1 MGQYSNSVISAVI
14 HTPFKIWI
22 ILGIMILFGVRSL
35 KKQVIYPPQLLLVPA
50 TLMCFKFPIFF
61 HRAPYVYI
69 SMLAV
74 GLLIGVVVASH
85 MRISWQK
92 FPKRLVLPGGP
103 STLWI
108 LCSFFCIKYGYGIL
122 HAIDP
127 VQSSHWAWI
136 DTGVSGLLPGYT
148 WAKGLYF
155 SYRYFFDRQKP
166 LI

>member
-1 MGQYSNSVISAVI
+1 MGQYSKSVISAVI
-14 HTPFKIWI
+14 HTPVEIWI
-22 ILGIMILFGVRSL
+22 ILGMMILFGVRSL
-35 KKQVIYPPQLLLVPA
+35 KKQVIYPPQLLLIPA

-61 HRAPYVYI
+61 NRAPYLYI

-74 GLLIGVVVASH
+74 GLLIGVVAASH

-92 FPKRLVLPGGP
+92 FPRRLVLPGGP

-108 LCSFFCIKYGYGIL
+108 LCSFFCIKYAYGIL
-122 HAIDP
+122 HEIDQ

-136 DTGVSGLLPGYT
+136 DTGVSGLLPGYS

-155 SYRYFFDRQKP
+155 SYQYFFGHQKP
-166 LI
+166 